1 MEFTNI
7 EKLMGQVLIRSI
19 DLVRF
24 YISTVENNCL
34 VCINN
39 GIVLGGRLAGKALA
53 SIFGAVGRVPQTL
66 SGWKQRKGVEINSR
80 SNLSIFICMLLIKG
94 SIFRYFHQR

>member
-1 MEFTNI
+1 MQTHAGLICNEPKKLEFTNI

-34 VCINN
+34 VCVDN

-66 SGWKQRKGVEINSR
+66 SGWKQRKGWK
-80 SNLSIFICMLLIKG
+80 LILDQ
-94 SIFRYFHQR
+94 I

>member
-7 EKLMGQVLIRSI
+7 EKLMGQVLIRPI

-24 YISTVENNCL
+24 YISTVEKRRYRL
-34 VCINN
+34 VCVDT
-39 GIVLGGRLAGKALA
+39 GIVLGGRLAGKTLA

-66 SGWKQRKGVEINSR
+66 SGWKQRKGVK
-80 SNLSIFICMLLIKG
+80 FILGQI
-94 SIFRYFHQR
+94 